1 MEEKGAGTPATL
13 QTNFRNTNQTIGRS
27 LLVLITGISEEL
39 MEPKRLYKS
48 QTNKIIA
55 GVCGGL
61 AEYFDVDS
69 VIMRVLFVLLAF
81 FGGSGFILYI
91 ACWIIMP
98 KSVLAGEATTGAVES
113 KATNARKVFGIILI
127 VGGAILLF
135 SNLGFFSFLHMW
147 DVSWSFVFP
156 ILLILLGMA
165 IIYYRQTDRTPASAP
180 SAEATMDA
188 PIDQPPPAQPIRT
201 FRRSS
206 TDKKL
211 FGVCGGLAKY
221 FSIDSTLLRL
231 LYIILCLASFGAG
244 VVLYITLVL
253 LVSDDRQPAPNS

>member
-1 MEEKGAGTPATL
+1 
-13 QTNFRNTNQTIGRS
+13 
-27 LLVLITGISEEL
+27 

-98 KSVLAGEATTGAVES
+98 KSASVGQAQNGSGES
-113 KATNARKVFGIILI
+113 KATNARKVFGIVLVI
-127 VGGAILLF
+127 GGAILLF

-147 DVSWSFVFP
+147 DISWSFVFP

-165 IIYYRQTDRTPASAP
+165 IIYYRQSERATATASPADSP
-180 SAEATMDA
+180 TDA
-188 PIDQPPPAQPIRT
+188 PADQAPPPPQQSIRT

-206 TDKKL
+206 TDKKM
-211 FGVCGGLAKY
+211 FGVCGGLARY
-221 FSIDSTLLRL
+221 FSIDSTLFRL

-253 LVSDDRQPAPNS
+253 LVSDDRQPTPHS

>member
-1 MEEKGAGTPATL
+1 
-13 QTNFRNTNQTIGRS
+13 
-27 LLVLITGISEEL
+27 

-98 KSVLAGEATTGAVES
+98 KNVPGGEGQNESGES
-113 KATNARKVFGIILI
+113 KATNARKVFGIVLI
-127 VGGAILLF
+127 FGGAILLF

-147 DVSWSFVFP
+147 DISWSFVFP

-165 IIYYRQTDRTPASAP
+165 IIYYRQTERPPATASPADTPA
-180 SAEATMDA
+180 DA
-188 PIDQPPPAQPIRT
+188 PIDSMPPTQSIRT

-211 FGVCGGLAKY
+211 FGVCGGLARY

-253 LVSDDRQPAPNS
+253 LVPDDRQSTPNS

>member
-1 MEEKGAGTPATL
+1 
-13 QTNFRNTNQTIGRS
+13 
-27 LLVLITGISEEL
+27 

-48 QTNKIIA
+48 HTNKIIA

-98 KSVLAGEATTGAVES
+98 KSAPGGEGQNGPGVS
-113 KATNARKVFGIILI
+113 KATNARKVFGIVLI
-127 VGGAILLF
+127 GGGAILLF

-147 DVSWSFVFP
+147 DISWSFVFP

-165 IIYYRQTDRTPASAP
+165 IIYYRQSERTPVTASPAD
-180 SAEATMDA
+180 ATADA
-188 PIDQPPPAQPIRT
+188 PIDQPPPPSQSIRT

-211 FGVCGGLAKY
+211 FGVCGGLARY

-244 VVLYITLVL
+244 IVLYITLVL
-253 LVSDDRQPAPNS
+253 LVSDDRQPTPTS

>member
-1 MEEKGAGTPATL
+1 
-13 QTNFRNTNQTIGRS
+13 
-27 LLVLITGISEEL
+27 

-98 KSVLAGEATTGAVES
+98 KNAPAGDGQNGPGES
-113 KATNARKVFGIILI
+113 KATNARKVFGIVLI

-147 DVSWSFVFP
+147 DISWSFVFP

-165 IIYYRQTDRTPASAP
+165 IIYYRQSEQTPATEAP
-180 SAEATMDA
+180 ADTPAET
-188 PIDQPPPAQPIRT
+188 PIDQPPPTQSIRT

-211 FGVCGGLAKY
+211 FGVCGGLARY

-253 LVSDDRQPAPNS
+253 LVSDDRQPTPNS

>member
-1 MEEKGAGTPATL
+1 
-13 QTNFRNTNQTIGRS
+13 
-27 LLVLITGISEEL
+27 

-48 QTNKIIA
+48 RTNKIIA

-61 AEYFDVDS
+61 AEYFDVDP

-81 FGGSGFILYI
+81 FGGSGFILYV

-98 KSVLAGEATTGAVES
+98 KSLSGGEDQGDVAKSRTANT
-113 KATNARKVFGIILI
+113 RKLFGIALTI
-127 VGGAILLF
+127 GGAIILF
-135 SNLGFFSFLHMW
+135 SNLGFFSFLHVW
-147 DVSWSFVFP
+147 GLSWSLIFP

-165 IIYYRQTDRTPASAP
+165 IIYYRQAERIPSSESTADIPA
-180 SAEATMDA
+180 
-188 PIDQPPPAQPIRT
+188 DQPLPQSQAYRT

-211 FGVCGGLAKY
+211 FGVCGGLANY

-231 LYIILCLASFGAG
+231 LYIILCFASFGAG
-244 VVLYITLVL
+244 AVLYITLVL
-253 LVSDDRQPAPNS
+253 LVPYDRQAQPS

>member
-1 MEEKGAGTPATL
+1 
-13 QTNFRNTNQTIGRS
+13 
-27 LLVLITGISEEL
+27 

-48 QTNKIIA
+48 QSNKIIA

-61 AEYFDVDS
+61 AEYFDVDP

-81 FGGSGFILYI
+81 FGGSGFVLYI

-98 KSVLAGEATTGAVES
+98 KSAAVNEGQNGPGQS
-113 KATNARKVFGIILI
+113 KATNARKVFGIALVI
-127 VGGAILLF
+127 GGAILLF

-147 DVSWSFVFP
+147 DISWSFVFP

-165 IIYYRQTDRTPASAP
+165 IIYYRQSERTPATAASADAP
-180 SAEATMDA
+180 ADA
-188 PIDQPPPAQPIRT
+188 PIDQPPPAQSIRT

-211 FGVCGGLAKY
+211 FGVCGGLARY

-253 LVSDDRQPAPNS
+253 LVADDRQPTPNS

>member
-1 MEEKGAGTPATL
+1 
-13 QTNFRNTNQTIGRS
+13 
-27 LLVLITGISEEL
+27 

-98 KSVLAGEATTGAVES
+98 KSAPGGEGQNGPGES
-113 KATNARKVFGIILI
+113 KATNARKVFGVVLI

-147 DVSWSFVFP
+147 DISWSFVFP

-165 IIYYRQTDRTPASAP
+165 IIYYRQSERTPATASPADTP
-180 SAEATMDA
+180 ADA
-188 PIDQPPPAQPIRT
+188 PIDQTPPPSQSIRT

-211 FGVCGGLAKY
+211 FGVCGGLARY

-253 LVSDDRQPAPNS
+253 LVSDDRQPTPNS